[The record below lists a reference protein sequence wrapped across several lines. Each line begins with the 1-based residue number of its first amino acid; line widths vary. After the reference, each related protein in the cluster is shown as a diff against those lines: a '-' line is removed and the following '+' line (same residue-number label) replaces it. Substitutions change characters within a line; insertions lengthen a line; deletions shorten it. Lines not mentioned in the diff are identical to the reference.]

1 MEEAEDS
8 GVLLL
13 TKHEFERHAG
23 RTWGLGRA
31 GSSESHQEIP
41 RDV

>member
-1 MEEAEDS
+1 MGEAEDS

-23 RTWGLGRA
+23 RTWDLARA

>member
-13 TKHEFERHAG
+13 TKHEFEKHAG
-23 RTWGLGRA
+23 RTWSLGRA

>member
-1 MEEAEDS
+1 MEEAENS

-13 TKHEFERHAG
+13 TKHEFERHSG
-23 RTWGLGRA
+23 RIWDLARA